1 MPYNDLVSWGWKVWE
16 IMFLIATLKFCS
28 LLAVYWREKTLVHPQ
43 IKILY
48 IAISMPDISLSL
60 NAAYY
65 SHTQKSF
72 IQISTKWECS
82 LMFLLGCWVN
92 LNKSSCEGCL
102 GGMG

>member
-65 SHTQKSF
+65 SHTQKVLYKF
-72 IQISTKWECS
+72 PQNENVLWCS
-82 LMFLLGCWVN
+82 
-92 LNKSSCEGCL
+92 CL
-102 GGMG
+102 VAG